1 MVVILDLVKMI
12 SHHSSCGGLNEK
24 CPLSLHYLNTCHPVG
39 GAVWGRCS
47 LLEEVCLSLGWALRV
62 QGLILLLVCSFF
74 FLLVAEDVICFLL
87 LPPCQLLAALLPLG
101 NVNPNNLSLLSC
113 LWLRCFITAIES
125 N

>member
-47 LLEEVCLSLGWALRV
+47 LLEEVCLSLGVGFESSRPHPTSS
-62 QGLILLLVCSFF
+62 LL
-74 FLLVAEDVICFLL
+74 FLLPA
-87 LPPCQLLAALLPLG
+87 G
-101 NVNPNNLSLLSC
+101 G
-113 LWLRCFITAIES
+113 
-125 N
+125 